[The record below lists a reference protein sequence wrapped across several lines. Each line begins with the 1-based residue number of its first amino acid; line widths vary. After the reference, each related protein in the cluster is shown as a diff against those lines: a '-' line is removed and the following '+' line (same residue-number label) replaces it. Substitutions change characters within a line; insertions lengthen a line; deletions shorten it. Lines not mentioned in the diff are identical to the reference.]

1 MIIKTIVVTPFC
13 QNCRVVMDD
22 TTCMVDMLYRLS
34 EFYMEEIN
42 LDKLDLDDV
51 ENPGDMMGKLMGG
64 DFMNIVQS
72 VGTKIQSKISSGDID
87 SGALLGE
94 ARQMISMMG
103 ENNQLGEILKNFGG
117 IGQESTPKASTQK
130 TSTRKMERTIN
141 RVSSRTSNA
150 ANSSNSRTSR
160 AKERLRKKLEQRKN
174 KKK

>member
-1 MIIKTIVVTPFC
+1 
-13 QNCRVVMDD
+13 
-22 TTCMVDMLYRLS
+22 
-34 EFYMEEIN
+34 
-42 LDKLDLDDV
+42 
-51 ENPGDMMGKLMGG
+51 

-117 IGQESTPKASTQK
+117 IGQASTPKASTQK
-130 TSTRKMERTIN
+130 TSTRKMERTVN
-141 RVSSRTSNA
+141 RMSSRTSNA